1 MVEAIEKA
9 GYTGKVKIGM
19 DVAASEFFTE
29 DKVRF
34 RFGTHESCS
43 PRLTRTPSQMY
54 DLDFKT
60 AGNDGSQKIT
70 GAALTDVYKAFVRDY
85 PVISIEDPFDQDD
98 WATYA
103 SMTAELGKDT
113 QVGSE
118 AHNNAVGE
126 RWEMYLLTPPL
137 TASYMGER
145 FRLLATTCW

>member
-1 MVEAIEKA
+1 
-9 GYTGKVKIGM
+9 
-19 DVAASEFFTE
+19 
-29 DKVRF
+29 
-34 RFGTHESCS
+34 
-43 PRLTRTPSQMY
+43 MY

-118 AHNNAVGE
+118 AHNAVGE
-126 RWEMYLLTPPL
+126 RREMYLFTPTDCIL
-137 TASYMGER
+137 YDLR
-145 FRLLATTCW
+145 FRLLATICW

>member
-1 MVEAIEKA
+1 MAH
-9 GYTGKVKIGM
+9 
-19 DVAASEFFTE
+19 SH
-29 DKVRF
+29 
-34 RFGTHESCS
+34 TH
-43 PRLTRTPSQMY
+43 TPSQMY

-113 QVGSE
+113 QVGSK
-118 AHNNAVGE
+118 AHQRCGRAEGSV
-126 RWEMYLLTPPL
+126 PVHPH
-137 TASYMGER
+137 
-145 FRLLATTCW
+145 